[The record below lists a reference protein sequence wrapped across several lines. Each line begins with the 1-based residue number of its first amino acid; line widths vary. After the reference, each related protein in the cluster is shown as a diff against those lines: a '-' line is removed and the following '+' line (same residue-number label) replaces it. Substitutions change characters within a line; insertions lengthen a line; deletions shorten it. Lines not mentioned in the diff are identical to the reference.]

1 MKGICPR
8 CGTEHLHLSVLV
20 DADSSGSRYEGIELT
35 DGGDVMVRPN
45 SEGLLQVETGL
56 VSCCACD
63 WNDER
68 TIRFVD

>member
-1 MKGICPR
+1 MKGTCPQ

-20 DADSSGSRYEGIELT
+20 AADSSECRFEGIEVN
-35 DGGDVMVRPN
+35 DDGDVVVLPH

-68 TIRFVD
+68 AIRFVR